1 MATEQ
6 RTLRKRKRRLSNNE
20 IVFYR
25 IMGMFCLLF
34 ISGFLLGRFTSPEKV
49 ETVTEI
55 KYVPVVRNNFYY
67 PTEKEYIACDET
79 AELELTYHYELP
91 LSDDLQDYIF
101 ELCSEENVPVSLV
114 LSMISTESG
123 FQPEVISDTD
133 DYGLMQINKCNHEWL
148 KETYDVSDFLDPYEN
163 VYCGIKII
171 GQLLDKYGDYNK
183 ALMAYN
189 MGEER
194 AKTLWEQGVVSSS
207 YSREIVTNMAIYEE
221 GTNDSDDQN

>member
-1 MATEQ
+1 MVTEQ
-6 RTLRKRKRRLSNNE
+6 KTVRKRKRRLSNNE

-25 IMGMFCLLF
+25 IMAMFCLLF
-34 ISGFLLGRFTSPEKV
+34 ISGFFLGRLTAPKEFEA
-49 ETVTEI
+49 VTEVR
-55 KYVPVVRNNFYY
+55 YVPVIRNNFYY
-67 PTEKEYIACDET
+67 SEKQVLPTDET
-79 AELELTYHYELP
+79 VEAELTYHYELP
-91 LSDDLQDYIF
+91 LSNDLQDYIF

-114 LSMISTESG
+114 LSMISTESE
-123 FQPEVISDTD
+123 FNPEVVSDTG

-171 GQLLDKYGDYNK
+171 GQLLDKYGDYHK

-189 MGEER
+189 MGEQG

-207 YSREIVTNMAIYEE
+207 YSREIVSNMACYEE
-221 GTNDSDDQN
+221 GTNGSDD